1 MNFEQAWQSVL
12 EQLQMEMPRAS
23 FETWVKDTHAVSL
36 EDGVLIVTAPHNAY
50 ARDWL
55 ESRLKNTASRLLIGI
70 LNANVT
76 LKFIVATEEDE
87 AGEDESK
94 SDEEEQKGFV
104 AEPLD
109 ISRYRAEVHPDH
121 IVMLDA
127 YCLRLME
134 QGDMTAKEL
143 SLWVGFRQAVWRQ
156 WKQGRGTAK
165 NTPHW
170 EVMEFAMMSRASYFR
185 ELAHASEDTGRKFL
199 AAGHVEIIPEVG
211 SGASDRR
218 MDNANRYRIS
228 MSPRLTRRDCAVL
241 ENLLTAEASLA
252 ASHDEARQTV
262 LAALHSLAERDVMD
276 WINQEAQ
283 PLPVWPRSVREIVQ
297 RVLGLEG
304 DLSEEWIA
312 ACEKVQDRILGAFGK
327 LTITHYFLR
336 VVAPAMQFSHAQAW
350 AIIALRDRCW
360 YDHET
365 QTQKEFVILRG
376 GLRALARWVG
386 NSVKSVSR
394 WLEEPEFSAFVR
406 FADMAAIQDAPEDW
420 TQTGTQI
427 VFVYP
432 QEPLLGELF
441 DGKPWTKRAS
451 DLDKVRLHPG
461 QSETLP
467 ETSLDKVRLYP
478 GQSETQVGTKRD
490 SILDKMRLYLGQSE
504 TRLNNLIK
512 PQLNLIKPQE
522 TPTSGSPAARVA
534 VIPVHWVLDR
544 LLSLNRVHPKT
555 RKAVRGGDPK
565 ALISW
570 MLYALSPQGGGIRN
584 PISYA
589 LARLGED
596 PTCGA
601 GGDFDNLAAL
611 PPSELIRV
619 IHDGVRN
626 MSLYGAAG
634 AGGATGDLWL
644 KAMGYGN
651 ERAVMLL
658 SVLLGEDAPLVVEK
672 IITQTT
678 VKYV

>member
-1 MNFEQAWQSVL
+1 MNFEQAWQAAL
-12 EQLQMEMPRAS
+12 GQFQMEMPRAS
-23 FETWVKDTHAVSL
+23 FDTWVKDTHAVSL
-36 EDGVLIVTAPHNAY
+36 EEGVLTVAARSAY

-55 ESRLKNTASRLLIGI
+55 ESRLTSTASRLLIGI

-76 LKFIVATEEDE
+76 LKFIVAIEDDDV
-87 AGEDESK
+87 GENEFK
-94 SDEEEQKGFV
+94 SAEEEQKGFS

-156 WKQGRGTAK
+156 WKQGKGTAK

-185 ELAHASEDTGRKFL
+185 ELAHASAEANRKFL

-241 ENLLTAEASLA
+241 ESLLTAEASIA
-252 ASHDEARQTV
+252 ATHDEARQIV
-262 LAALHSLAERDVMD
+262 LTALHNLAERDVMD
-276 WINQEAQ
+276 WINQDSQ
-283 PLPVWPRSVREIVQ
+283 PLLVWPRSVREIVQ
-297 RVLGLEG
+297 HVLGLEG
-304 DLSEEWIA
+304 DLSEEWIS

-336 VVAPAMQFSHAQAW
+336 VVAPAMQFSHAQSW

-365 QTQKEFVILRG
+365 QTQKEFAILRG
-376 GLRALARWVG
+376 GIRALARWVG
-386 NSVKSVSR
+386 TSVKSVTR

-406 FADMAAIQDAPEDW
+406 FVGMDAIQDAPEDW
-420 TQTGTQI
+420 FQTGTQI
-427 VFVYP
+427 VLVYL

-441 DGKPWTKRAS
+441 DGKPWTKRDS
-451 DLDKVRLHPG
+451 SLDKVRLHPG
-461 QSETLP
+461 QSET
-467 ETSLDKVRLYP
+467 
-478 GQSETQVGTKRD
+478 QVGTNRD

-534 VIPVHWVLDR
+534 VIPVTWVLDR

-570 MLYALSPQGGGIRN
+570 TLYALSPQGGGIRN

-601 GGDFDNLAAL
+601 GGDFDKLAAL

-619 IHDGVRN
+619 IYDGVRK
-626 MSLYGAAG
+626 MSQYGAAG
-634 AGGATGDLWL
+634 EGGATGDLWL
-644 KAMGYGN
+644 KAMGFGN

-658 SVLLGEDAPLVVEK
+658 SILLGEDAPLMVEK
-672 IITQTT
+672 IRTTQTIE
-678 VKYV
+678 YV